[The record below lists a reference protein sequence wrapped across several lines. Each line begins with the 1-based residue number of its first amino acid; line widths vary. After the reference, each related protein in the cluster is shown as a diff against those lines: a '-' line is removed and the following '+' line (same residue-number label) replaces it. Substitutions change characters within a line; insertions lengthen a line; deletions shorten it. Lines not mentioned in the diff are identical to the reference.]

1 MDLYFREW
9 LGGQMV
15 FSAICLILVAALFLY
30 LPLIPFPINT
40 DFSLHD
46 AGGSGS
52 VDGAP
57 R

>member
-1 MDLYFREW
+1 MDLYFCKW
-9 LGGQMV
+9 LGCQMV
-15 FSAICLILVAALFLY
+15 FSALYLILVAALFLY

-52 VDGAP
+52 VDEAL